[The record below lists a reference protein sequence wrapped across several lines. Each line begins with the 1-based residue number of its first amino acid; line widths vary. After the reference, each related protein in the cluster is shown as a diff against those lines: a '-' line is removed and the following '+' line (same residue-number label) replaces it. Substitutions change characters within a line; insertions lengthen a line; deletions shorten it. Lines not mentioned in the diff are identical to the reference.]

1 MSTLTRRDVVGIGAA
16 AGAALA
22 VSHVAAQSRGGRRV
36 TIEARPGPIT
46 IDTATTAVIVVDMQN
61 DFGSKGGMFERA
73 GIDISGIQKAVA
85 PTARALDAARQA
97 GIKVVYLK
105 MAYKPDLL
113 DLGAEDSVNRVR
125 HLQLGVGQH
134 VTAPDGRPSRV
145 LVRDTWNS
153 DIVDELKPHPDD
165 TVLYKTRF
173 SGFYKT
179 DLDERLRAQGVK
191 HLIVTGCTTSI
202 CVESTVRDAMFR
214 DYLCVLLSDCM
225 SEPIGNGLARSNHE
239 ASLLST
245 ETLLGW
251 VSDSNHLV
259 TSLHAKAG

>member
-1 MSTLTRRDVVGIGAA
+1 MSTLTRREVVGIGAA
-16 AGAALA
+16 AGVAALA
-22 VSHVAAQSRGGRRV
+22 SREAAAQSRAGRTV
-36 TIEARPGPIT
+36 TIEAKPQPLT
-46 IDTATTAVIVVDMQN
+46 LDTSKTAVIVVDMQN

-73 GIDISGIQKAVA
+73 GIDISGIQKAVP
-85 PTARALDAARQA
+85 PTARVLDTARRS

-105 MAYKPDLL
+105 MAFQPDLS
-113 DLGAEDSVNRVR
+113 DMGAEDSVNRVR

-134 VTAPDGRPSRV
+134 VVAPDGRPSRV
-145 LVRDTWNS
+145 LVRDTWNT
-153 DIVDELKPHPDD
+153 DIVDELKPHDD
-165 TVLYKTRF
+165 DIVLYKTRF

-179 DLDERLRAQGVK
+179 DLHERLQALGVK

-225 SEPIGNGLARSNHE
+225 DEPIGNTFARSNHE

-245 ETLLGW
+245 EVLLGW
-251 VSDSNHLV
+251 ISDS
-259 TSLHAKAG
+259 TQFAKALHG